1 MTKCTTLVTVQYHY
15 PFLTHFY
22 MKLQNLKET
31 KNKIFNRFY
40 RKENINLSKWKNMPW
55 KKTLG
60 FHFIGAFYSKN
71 PHFDSL
77 KRSVEN
83 NQNINFSQT
92 TRSYILNS
100 FWQLVKTFN
109 IMELF
114 PIIYCWSVK
123 QAVEK
128 QVLYKV
134 QVKTK
139 YLVAC

>member
-1 MTKCTTLVTVQYHY
+1 MYYFSKSIVSLPFSH
-15 PFLTHFY
+15 PFLHEIVEFERN
-22 MKLQNLKET
+22 KK
-31 KNKIFNRFY
+31 KIFNRFY
-40 RKENINLSKWKNMPW
+40 RKENINLSKWKNIPW

-123 QAVEK
+123 QAVGK

-134 QVKTK
+134 
-139 YLVAC
+139 

>member
-1 MTKCTTLVTVQYHY
+1 MEKYALEKNARISLYRSI
-15 PFLTHFY
+15 
-22 MKLQNLKET
+22 LQ
-31 KNKIFNRFY
+31 
-40 RKENINLSKWKNMPW
+40 
-55 KKTLG
+55 
-60 FHFIGAFYSKN
+60 KN

-92 TRSYILNS
+92 IRSYILNS

-109 IMELF
+109 IMELL

-134 QVKTK
+134 
-139 YLVAC
+139 